1 MFFIVAYAPVASQS
15 ENMNQLMDQG
25 EFTNMLEI
33 PSENVESLWGHQKV
47 DTYDEVIKTIDFDE
61 LINTMDFGEPK
72 QDFVPRTADISSIEQ
87 CLDGFAP
94 NFPIEDVMMSNRDP
108 MISNGIMTTDGSLT
122 VRKQGP
128 VVLQQRICRDSAS
141 NKGM

>member
-1 MFFIVAYAPVASQS
+1 
-15 ENMNQLMDQG
+15 MNPLMDQG
-25 EFTNMLEI
+25 EFTKMLEI

-61 LINTMDFGEPK
+61 LINTMDFGESK
-72 QDFVPRTADISSIEQ
+72 QDYAPQTTDISSMEQ

-94 NFPIEDVMMSNRDP
+94 NFPTEDVMMSNRDP
-108 MISNGIMTTDGSLT
+108 MISHGIMTTDGSLT